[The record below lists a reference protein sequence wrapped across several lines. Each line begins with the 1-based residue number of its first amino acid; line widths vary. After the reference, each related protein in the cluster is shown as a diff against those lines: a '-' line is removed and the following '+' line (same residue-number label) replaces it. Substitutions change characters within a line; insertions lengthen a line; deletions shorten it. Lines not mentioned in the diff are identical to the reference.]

1 MIVMVEI
8 HGSTIQKHRSV
19 VQEME
24 IRPLSRLRAA
34 LLGGLAAALLGLCA
48 APARAQDSF
57 VRVTDPGS
65 GRPVLSV
72 LGSGLGVDYAAL
84 VLELG
89 CPSGPTW
96 TVEVAGL
103 HVPSGSPVAF
113 GFADPAGRWAEV
125 RVGAVAFGEDRVS
138 VRLDRASF
146 RAALAQAR
154 AADPAASGAE
164 ARIVIAEQIGI
175 AVSREA
181 LVREMTDLARDCALG
196 AEPAA
201 APMAGRAPGAQA
213 ARR

>member
-1 MIVMVEI
+1 MEI
-8 HGSTIQKHRSV
+8 H
-19 VQEME
+19 
-24 IRPLSRLRAA
+24 PLSRLRAA
-34 LLGGLAAALLGLCA
+34 LLGGLAAALLGICA

-89 CPSGPTW
+89 CPAGPAW

-103 HVPSGSPVAF
+103 HAPPGSPVAF
-113 GFADPAGRWAEV
+113 GFTDPAGRWAEV

-154 AADPAASGAE
+154 AADPAASSGAE
-164 ARIVIAEQIGI
+164 ARIVIAEQIGV